1 MKVLTAN
8 RLSDGAVVYLA
19 NHGGWTR
26 DFADAARLDPDA
38 AAGALAQ
45 AQAQPR
51 VLVGAYL
58 VELDGEAVER
68 RERLREA
75 IRAKGPSVGHSLKQ
89 GAA

>member
-8 RLSDGAVVYLA
+8 RLSDGVVVYRA
-19 NHGGWTR
+19 QDGGWTR
-26 DFADAARLDPDA
+26 DFADAARLDSAA
-38 AAGALAQ
+38 AAGALDQ

-51 VLVGAYL
+51 EIVGPYL
-58 VELDGEAVER
+58 VEVEGEVVVQ

-75 IRAKGPSVGHSLKQ
+75 IRAKGPTVGHSLKN

>member
-19 NHGGWTR
+19 KDGGLTR

-38 AAGALAQ
+38 AVGALEQ
-45 AQAQPR
+45 AQGQPR
-51 VLVGAYL
+51 VLVGPYL
-58 VELDGEAVER
+58 VEVEGETVER

-75 IRAKGPSVGHSLKQ
+75 IRAKGPTVGHSLKP